1 MTQDLTPGRTPLV
14 VVVILNWNGWA
25 DSIPCV
31 RSLLDSSYENIRI
44 VVVDNGSTDGSVER
58 IRGAF
63 PDLTILETG
72 TNLGFAAGNNR
83 GIHYAMDNGA
93 EYVLV
98 LNNDTTVPQHAVREL
113 IDFAER
119 NPGAALIGPE
129 ISDAATG
136 EFLDLPMLRPIN
148 VWSILFTK
156 SPIQRVIRRTALY
169 KRFFY
174 RGRTPSEV
182 YAIHGS
188 AMLFRAST
196 IREIG
201 TFDEETFIYWEEFIL
216 AEKLRKAGLR
226 TYVLPS
232 TRIIHKG
239 SSSIAKIGASRF
251 LENMKSERYF
261 FDNYLDLSIASR
273 FAIDTV
279 RFVGYIGRAVVQD
292 DYRRRLPEF
301 LRLLFEGRHPKGGR
315 DDESAISTK

>member
-1 MTQDLTPGRTPLV
+1 MTQDFTPGRTPLV
-14 VVVILNWNGWA
+14 VAVILNWNGWA
-25 DSIPCV
+25 DSLPCV
-31 RSLLDSSYENIRI
+31 QSLLDSSYENLRI
-44 VVVDNGSTDGSVER
+44 IVVDNGSTDGSVGR
-58 IRGAF
+58 LRGAF

-72 TNLGFAAGNNR
+72 ANLGFAAGNNR
-83 GIHYAMDNGA
+83 GIHYALDNGA

-98 LNNDTTVPQHAVREL
+98 LNNDTTVPQHTVREL

-119 NPGAALIGPE
+119 NPGVALIGPE

-136 EFLDLPMLRPIN
+136 EFIDLPMLHPIN
-148 VWSILFTK
+148 VWSILLTK
-156 SPIQRVIRRTALY
+156 SPIQRVIRRTRLY
-169 KRFFY
+169 KLFFY
-174 RGRTPSEV
+174 RGRIPNEV

-188 AMLFRAST
+188 AMLLPAST
-196 IREIG
+196 ISKIG
-201 TFDEETFIYWEEFIL
+201 FFDEETFIYWEEFIL

-251 LENMKSERYF
+251 LENMKSEKYF

-273 FAIDTV
+273 FVINTV
-279 RFVGYIGRAVVQD
+279 RFVGYIGRTVVQG

-301 LRLLFEGRHPKGGR
+301 LRLLFTNKNPRVG
-315 DDESAISTK
+315 DDDKDLPTK